1 MAVEWGPR
9 RARGQVW
16 REINTMCGYRCCARR
31 WRGRGLACGKRAPV
45 RGTGCMASDDGGE
58 HTLWGL
64 ASHLGCLETAAH
76 RIALTKADRKRLGTC
91 SGDRSAPRSS
101 RSSRSTASWP
111 SGRLPDSYQVTPIPK
126 YLLRF
131 TYHSWL
137 NPAPTPVKP
146 TFFYASLEISR
157 GEAASYLMHLILASH
172 VSAGSPERI
181 RRNGARVA
189 GDRGGHE
196 SALADRHGV
205 QR

>member
-1 MAVEWGPR
+1 
-9 RARGQVW
+9 
-16 REINTMCGYRCCARR
+16 MCGYRCCARR

-45 RGTGCMASDDGGE
+45 RMSMSWCRRLGGDLIWVGHGVHGVRRRRRAYTGSSRRIWAD
-58 HTLWGL
+58 
-64 ASHLGCLETAAH
+64 LETAAH

-101 RSSRSTASWP
+101 RSNASWP
-111 SGRLPDSYQVTPIPK
+111 SGRLPDSYQVVWFSISYFSPASWPHLSNYQAPSPK

-157 GEAASYLMHLILASH
+157 GEAASYLVSRSH
-172 VSAGSPERI
+172 DHRYFLLCICLLLTKALSPC
-181 RRNGARVA
+181 RRRCT
-189 GDRGGHE
+189 
-196 SALADRHGV
+196 
-205 QR
+205 